1 MDNKYKYTYEW
12 TANYC
17 YKGTDVLINKLNITN
32 GQDLFDAERE
42 LVMLRLYEL
51 NDAQLKGDFDLKY
64 LKSIH
69 KYLFQDVYRWA
80 GDLRKCNIAKQDLF
94 CLMEH
99 IETFENDIF
108 NNLKKQKYLIN
119 YDNDTKLNKLVE
131 LFADINALHPF
142 REGNGRTQRVFI
154 EFLARINGLNLDLSL
169 VSKDDM
175 IVASHESVNND
186 YSKLKKIF
194 KNNSYLLSEEETTQY
209 IEMYCSNRMKKII
222 SKKTV

>member
-42 LVMLRLYEL
+42 LVMLRLCEL

-99 IETFENDIF
+99 IETFGNDIF

>member
-42 LVMLRLYEL
+42 LVMLRLCEL
-51 NDAQLKGDFDLKY
+51 NDVQLKGDFDLKY

-99 IETFENDIF
+99 IETFGNNIF

>member
-99 IETFENDIF
+99 IETFGNDIF

>member
-42 LVMLRLYEL
+42 LVMLRLCEL

-99 IETFENDIF
+99 IETFGNDIF

-119 YDNDTKLNKLVE
+119 YDNVLN
-131 LFADINALHPF
+131 
-142 REGNGRTQRVFI
+142 
-154 EFLARINGLNLDLSL
+154 
-169 VSKDDM
+169 
-175 IVASHESVNND
+175 
-186 YSKLKKIF
+186 
-194 KNNSYLLSEEETTQY
+194 
-209 IEMYCSNRMKKII
+209 
-222 SKKTV
+222 